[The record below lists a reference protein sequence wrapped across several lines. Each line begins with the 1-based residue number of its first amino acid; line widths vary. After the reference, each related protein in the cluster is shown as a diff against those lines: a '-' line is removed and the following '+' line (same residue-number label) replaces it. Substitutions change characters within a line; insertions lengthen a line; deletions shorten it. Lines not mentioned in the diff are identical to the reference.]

1 MLLSGTLFERS
12 RRPQVLLTRIGF
24 DAHDCFFFSLS
35 LTLEFCVN
43 LFQKS
48 YQHLQFISHS
58 YKDFFLL
65 TTIFF
70 ILNKQWNYKYF
81 LILSPLI
88 FNLSDL
94 IPIFLFLISYKITIV
109 FQFHPPFIFFL
120 SFKFSSSSFDC
131 YLFCLRSFF
140 LGFCFFY
147 NFILYGY
154 FSFKF
159 DPYFFLS
166 LSFFFFSNFFK

>member
-94 IPIFLFLISYKITIV
+94 ILIFLFLISYKITIV

-120 SFKFSSSSFDC
+120 SFKFSSSFDC

-140 LGFCFFY
+140 LGFCFFT
-147 NFILYGY
+147 ISSSTGI
-154 FSFKF
+154 
-159 DPYFFLS
+159 FLS
-166 LSFFFFSNFFK
+166 NLILIFFYRYLFFFFSNFFK